1 MKTRHQIRNM
11 KNQIGALFL
20 GLAFALT
27 ATGTSHAMSELMSLS
42 QQAVWPTSPLPD
54 GSLVYSITTVARGGA
69 GLLEVTLSADGM
81 PPGVTV
87 TFSPPVMRFT
97 GNQVS
102 SQTALMVVTCPGPIP
117 LDSYPFSITGT
128 ALRETIST
136 TNVVQCSPDIVSTRI
151 PTLYLNAQTNGLMRI
166 RGLGATGKTYQI
178 EGATSLGT
186 PDWTS
191 LGTSTADGNGR
202 FTFFNNQIAGDAV
215 RFYRAVLSPP

>member
-1 MKTRHQIRNM
+1 MR
-11 KNQIGALFL
+11 ALFL
-20 GLAFALT
+20 GFAMTLA

-87 TFSPPVMRFT
+87 TFSPPVLRFT

-102 SQTALMVVTCPGPIP
+102 SQTATMTVTCPGPLP
-117 LDSYPFSITGT
+117 LDSYPFIITGT

-136 TNVVQCSPDIVSTRI
+136 TNVVQCSPDLVSTRL
-151 PTLYLNAQTNGLMRI
+151 PTLYLDAQTNGLMRI
-166 RGLGATGKTYQI
+166 RGLGATAKTYQI
-178 EGATSLGT
+178 QAATNLANS
-186 PDWTS
+186 DWTT

-202 FTFFNNQIAGDAV
+202 FTFFHNPVAGDAV
-215 RFYRAVLSPP
+215 RFYRAVLSQP